1 MITTVFGFGNYDKS
15 KEMDPIIGRNEDQ
28 QYGIA
33 VALLITAALF
43 IPIMLCVKPC
53 IALASQPDEP
63 QVEENADNQ
72 SMNSD
77 GLGKPENMGI
87 QMNEMGGGGD
97 GADLEGGNAS
107 EESVLMEGG
116 EMMMMGEVDGM
127 ESGDKKGE
135 KLAEK
140 RVGEMKSLD

>member
-1 MITTVFGFGNYDKS
+1 MITTVFGFGNYDKE
-15 KEMDPIIGRNEDQ
+15 KHMDPIIGRNEDQ

-33 VALLITAALF
+33 VALLVIAAIF
-43 IPIMLCVKPC
+43 VPIMLLVKPC
-53 IALASQPDEP
+53 MALGNDQEDP
-63 QVEENADNQ
+63 QIEQDDAQNK

-77 GLGKPENMGI
+77 GLNKPAE
-87 QMNEMGGGGD
+87 QEMAMD
-97 GADLEGGNAS
+97 GNDMAADLEGGNAS

-116 EMMMMGEVDGM
+116 EMMMMDPDE
-127 ESGDKKGE
+127 DKKGE

>member
-15 KEMDPIIGRNEDQ
+15 AEMDPIIGKNEDQ
-28 QYGIA
+28 QYAIA
-33 VALLITAALF
+33 VALLVTAAIF
-43 IPIMLCVKPC
+43 IPVMLLVKPC
-53 IALASQPDEP
+53 IVLASSPEEP
-63 QVEENADNQ
+63 EAGDNAGNQ

-77 GLGKPENMGI
+77 GLEKPADMCI
-87 QMNEMGGGGD
+87 QMNDMGGGGD

-116 EMMMMGEVDGM
+116 EVDGM
-127 ESGDKKGE
+127 DPGDKKGE